1 MIDGNSHLLRQKV
14 FAKLLNIRFIVIAAL
29 RRGIRFNYINR
40 FLFRVLLSSMCA
52 VISAFSDSS
61 SSTLTIRGLL
71 LLCFFLFRFAF
82 SLNKILFHTTDLAY
96 RGWGYLPHETRSLD
110 DFTVYGPWFRA
121 HLGHRAWFKYQLK
134 YI

>member
-1 MIDGNSHLLRQKV
+1 MIDGNSHLLRRKV
-14 FAKLLNIRFIVIAAL
+14 FSKLLNIRFIVIAAL

-71 LLCFFLFRFAF
+71 LLSFFLFRFAL

-96 RGWGYLPHETRSLD
+96 RG
-110 DFTVYGPWFRA
+110 
-121 HLGHRAWFKYQLK
+121 
-134 YI
+134 